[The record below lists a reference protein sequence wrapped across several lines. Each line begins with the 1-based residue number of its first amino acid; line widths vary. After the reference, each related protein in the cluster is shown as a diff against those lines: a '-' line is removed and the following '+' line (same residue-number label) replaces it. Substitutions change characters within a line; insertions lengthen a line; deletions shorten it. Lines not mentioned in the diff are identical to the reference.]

1 MKYKNIAIS
10 GKNIASGSTTLANKL
25 TKKLGWKFYS
35 AGEMFRQ
42 YCNEKGWPIERY
54 KDVPDRVDIELDEKA
69 KKILE
74 TKEKI
79 IYEGWLV
86 GWISRDMSHVFK
98 ILCTA
103 PLKTRIKRFA
113 NRERVGLKEAR
124 KKVIYRDKT
133 TLTKHKR
140 LYNISNRFDKKY
152 FDLVLNTSKLTP
164 EEEVKEVLKYL
175 K

>member
-54 KDVPDRVDIELDEKA
+54 KDVPDRVDIEVDEKA

-86 GWISRDMSHVFK
+86 GWISRDISHVFK

-113 NRERVGLKEAR
+113 NRIQPSFLVNLFARVVEPEAMFFPE
-124 KKVIYRDKT
+124 IAIF
-133 TLTKHKR
+133 
-140 LYNISNRFDKKY
+140 LYFI
-152 FDLVLNTSKLTP
+152 
-164 EEEVKEVLKYL
+164 
-175 K
+175 